1 MVKFR
6 PAFLCGVFKFPEAM
20 LWGIVCFCHQRRVF
34 MNLLAKRYL
43 IDRVT
48 PYVFW
53 ITLALFLTLLCVICV
68 GFFAK
73 KRALKTSFICVTVFT
88 IYALVVGIFLLSLDV
103 YKHFNQEYLG
113 ENYVDKSVVYLVLIP
128 VIITLSLALISAVTL
143 IILGKKKLLNK
154 KVYALFGGVCLFA
167 VLCTLI
173 TVGVYFA
180 KNISN
185 DGYYSEKLDGAS
197 LYITTVLL
205 IVLIIAFSI
214 IFDKKGNF
222 IFTTKQIATA
232 GVCIALSFVLSYIK
246 LFKMPQGGS
255 ITLCSLFPVMLFS
268 YIYGAKKGIAVGFIY
283 GLLQALQDPFIIHP
297 AQFLLDYPV
306 AFSCVGLT
314 GILNGKAFLEKMPSL
329 RFAIL
334 AVITA
339 IFRFVSHLLS
349 GVFAFGAYAEGNV
362 LLYSLAYNSF
372 VFVDMLF
379 VIVVGAIVLANKSF
393 LSVLKREKN

>member
-1 MVKFR
+1 
-6 PAFLCGVFKFPEAM
+6 
-20 LWGIVCFCHQRRVF
+20 
-34 MNLLAKRYL
+34 MNLLAKQYL
-43 IDRVT
+43 IDQVT

-53 ITLALFLTLLCVICV
+53 ITLALFLTLLCVTCV

-73 KRALKTSFICVTVFT
+73 KRALKTTFVCVAVFT
-88 IYALVVGIFLLSLDV
+88 VYALVVGIFLLSLDV

-128 VIITLSLALISAVTL
+128 IIITLSLALISAVTL

-154 KVYALFGGVCLFA
+154 KVYAVFGGVCLFS

-173 TVGVYFA
+173 TVGVYFT

-185 DGYYSEKLDGAS
+185 DGYYSEKLDGVS

-205 IVLIIAFSI
+205 IALIFAFSI
-214 IFDKKGNF
+214 IFDKNGNF
-222 IFTTKQIATA
+222 VFTTKQIATA
-232 GVCIALSFVLSYIK
+232 GVCIALSFVLSYVK
-246 LFKMPQGGS
+246 LFEMPQGGS
-255 ITLCSLFPVMLFS
+255 VTLCSLFPVMLFS
-268 YIYGAKKGIAVGFIY
+268 YIYGAKKGIVVGFIY
-283 GLLQALQDPFIIHP
+283 GLLQAVQDPFIVHP

-306 AFSCVGLT
+306 AFSCTGLA
-314 GILNGKAFLEKMPSL
+314 GILNGKTFLEKTPSL
-329 RFAIL
+329 SFAIL

-339 IFRFVSHLLS
+339 FFRFMAHLLS

-372 VFVDMLF
+372 VFVDMFF

-393 LSVLKREKN
+393 SSVLKREKNQT